1 MADSSVPITA
11 GTGTPIRVLTALGA
25 GSADQQ
31 VVTLADSAG
40 VLLGTVS
47 IPLPVMHAQASTGTL
62 TAPAIAVTS
71 FTVLAAN
78 SARRGAAFL
87 NDGNGVLYLALAAAA
102 STTLHTV
109 QIGVDQ
115 YYELPAGSVY
125 TGIVTAIGLTAVGN
139 VRVTELS

>member
-1 MADSSVPITA
+1 M
-11 GTGTPIRVLTALGA
+11 
-25 GSADQQ
+25 
-31 VVTLADSAG
+31 
-40 VLLGTVS
+40 LLGTVG

-125 TGIVTAIGLTAVGN
+125 TGIVTAIGLTANGN
-139 VRVTELS
+139 VRVTELT

>member
-40 VLLGTVS
+40 VLLGTVAA
-47 IPLPVMHAQASTGTL
+47 PVPVKEAQASTGTL

-78 SARRGAAFL
+78 TARKNATFF
-87 NDGNGVLYLALAAAA
+87 NDGNSVLYLALAAAA

-115 YYELPAGSVY
+115 YYELPVGSVY
-125 TGIVTAIGLTAVGN
+125 TGIVTAIGLTASGA
-139 VRVTELS
+139 VRVTELT